1 MIISQPAME
10 AMFQLRIVTVTVVKE
25 ICRISLVNKYS
36 KALDSGE
43 AREVHL
49 SSHVATCHLFNSLTY
64 WKAVW
69 KEKRTLSISQ
79 IETVDKKANHEFSDK
94 IVFFGGGGGWVGAE
108 ESVVLPIIAFIGS
121 ILKYWS
127 CLHYLIWLL
136 QSNFSRKEK
145 EDN

>member
-79 IETVDKKANHEFSDK
+79 IETVDKKANHEFSGK
-94 IVFFGGGGGWVGAE
+94 IVFFFWGGGGGCGGECCFAHKSIYWLDFEILIVSA
-108 ESVVLPIIAFIGS
+108 LYNLTIAVKF
-121 ILKYWS
+121 LTE
-127 CLHYLIWLL
+127 
-136 QSNFSRKEK
+136 RKRR
-145 EDN
+145 